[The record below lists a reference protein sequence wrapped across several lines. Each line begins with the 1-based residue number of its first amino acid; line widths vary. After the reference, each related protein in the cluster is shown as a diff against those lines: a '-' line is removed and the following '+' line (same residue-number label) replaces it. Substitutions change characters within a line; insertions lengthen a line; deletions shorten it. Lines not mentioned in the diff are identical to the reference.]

1 MARRLSSKLRREKR
15 DRWEKI
21 EKYYEQIAAKLD
33 EIIPTEWDR
42 IVMYAEETE
51 YFRTVCFYYYTDN
64 YTKVH
69 HSGDIPVEFNVDED
83 IYDSLISEAN

>member
-1 MARRLSSKLRREKR
+1 
-15 DRWEKI
+15 
-21 EKYYEQIAAKLD
+21 
-33 EIIPTEWDR
+33 
-42 IVMYAEETE
+42 MYAEETE